1 MGLGVLIET
10 KVRDDE
16 AARARAKPQANNRWH
31 AVSIAA
37 AAGAC
42 DAARACKGKR
52 FLSREAPRLP
62 LPECNAARCE
72 CKYRHYADRRGGP
85 RRGDEKGVPKAR
97 VDANRRG
104 TRGRRAVDSEN
115 SK

>member
-1 MGLGVLIET
+1 MLIET
-10 KVRDDE
+10 KGHEDE
-16 AARARAKPQANNRWH
+16 AVRAKPQADKRWH

-42 DAARACKGKR
+42 EAARACKGKR

-62 LPECNAARCE
+62 LPECDAARCE

-85 RRGDEKGVPKAR
+85 RRGDERGVPKAR
-97 VDANRRG
+97 VDTNRRSA
-104 TRGRRAVDSEN
+104 RGRRAVDLEN
-115 SK
+115 PK

>member
-1 MGLGVLIET
+1 MLIET
-10 KVRDDE
+10 KGHEDE
-16 AARARAKPQANNRWH
+16 AARAKPQADKRWH

-42 DAARACKGKR
+42 EAARACKGKR

-62 LPECNAARCE
+62 LPECDAARCE

-85 RRGDEKGVPKAR
+85 RRGDERGVPKAR
-97 VDANRRG
+97 VDTNRRG
-104 TRGRRAVDSEN
+104 ARGRRAVDLEN
-115 SK
+115 PK

>member
-1 MGLGVLIET
+1 MLIET
-10 KVRDDE
+10 KVHEDD
-16 AARARAKPQANNRWH
+16 AVRTGAKPQATKRWH

-37 AAGAC
+37 PPTAC

-52 FLSREAPRLP
+52 FLSREAPHLP

-85 RRGDEKGVPKAR
+85 RRGDDRGVPKAR
-97 VDANRRG
+97 VDTNRRG
-104 TRGRRAVDSEN
+104 ARGRRAADLEN
-115 SK
+115 PK